1 MRINKWIHRAQGFIV
16 GAVVVAIL
24 AFVVAGGLIK

>member
-1 MRINKWIHRAQGFIV
+1 VNTAASAVVGLIV

-24 AFVVAGGLIK
+24 SVLPFRRKDAH